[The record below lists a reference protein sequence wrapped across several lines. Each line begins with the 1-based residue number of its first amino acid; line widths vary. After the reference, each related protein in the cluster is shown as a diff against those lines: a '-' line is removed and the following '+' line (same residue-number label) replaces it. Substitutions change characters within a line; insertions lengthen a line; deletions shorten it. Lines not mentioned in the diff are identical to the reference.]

1 MVIKGS
7 MILMMAAR
15 VEPSIS
21 MPRKRVTMDTVVEK
35 KAIAIIG
42 HHADGQKSKLK
53 LLLSVPTS
61 RKASDENIQ
70 I

>member
-1 MVIKGS
+1 
-7 MILMMAAR
+7 MIAAR

-35 KAIAIIG
+35 KAIPTMG
-42 HHADGQKSKLK
+42 HQADGLKSKFK
-53 LLLSVPTS
+53 LWVNDPSKQNA
-61 RKASDENIQ
+61 REENSQ